1 MIYTTPWE
9 PGFDTHKI
17 LAKKM
22 AVWLDLLN
30 VDPMMEVVGKSL
42 LGSLGDVLQVAG
54 TTEKMERKFANIQ
67 GCVLMDM
74 TQPLPSVLSL
84 HMNKVSKKIRI
95 LYDKLPN
102 ACFKCHERG
111 HFAQICPRNQPENQK
126 EVSVPEQ
133 EAEDPF
139 TEVKGRGKG
148 KLPVPPQPIPERSN
162 AFEVLN
168 EAPEET
174 LEEGE
179 VEMLPVAG
187 EKEKGAENNEK
198 EVDVDNMTEEEE
210 SLNNFTQQ
218 DTCHQNNNS
227 QLKAGIPDLNATPID
242 PPSKKKNKKARQ
254 REKRREDKLRKEAAH
269 GAETQVPLD
278 QAGDLQIATWN
289 VNGLGGA
296 DRLRAA
302 KSWLQNN
309 GRGTKILVIQE
320 LKTPECQV
328 EFNLR
333 TLMPGATVV
342 VDYAT
347 NELGGAAMVIH
358 APLLPAR

>member
-30 VDPMMEVVGKSL
+30 VNPMMEVVGKSL

-54 TTEKMERKFANIQ
+54 TTEKMEGKFANIR

-95 LYDKLPN
+95 RYDTLPD
-102 ACFKCHERG
+102 ACFKCHEHG
-111 HFAQICPRNQPENQK
+111 HFARICPRNQPDKQK
-126 EVSVPEQ
+126 EASVPEQ
-133 EAEDPF
+133 EVEDPF

-148 KLPVPPQPIPERSN
+148 KLPVPPQPIPERAN

-174 LEEGE
+174 PEE
-179 VEMLPVAG
+179 
-187 EKEKGAENNEK
+187 
-198 EVDVDNMTEEEE
+198 DNMTEEDD
-210 SLNNFTQQ
+210 SLDIFTQQ
-218 DTCHQNNNS
+218 DTCHQSDNS

-242 PPSKKKNKKARQ
+242 SPSASSDKVSKKKNKKARQ
-254 REKRREDKLRKEAAH
+254 REKRREDKLRKEAAL
-269 GAETQVPLD
+269 GA
-278 QAGDLQIATWN
+278 AAQIPR
-289 VNGLGGA
+289 
-296 DRLRAA
+296 D
-302 KSWLQNN
+302 
-309 GRGTKILVIQE
+309 
-320 LKTPECQV
+320 QV
-328 EFNLR
+328 E
-333 TLMPGATVV
+333 ATEVESCDNSSSEEEEGSSRLWQTKGGKKHRGEEDV
-342 VDYAT
+342 METTAGWSSQSAT
-347 NELGGAAMVIH
+347 NNAQVTTA
-358 APLLPAR
+358 